1 MSSDFSLEEL
11 YRETILDHNRSPRNR
26 GQLPDA
32 TATVGLLNPTCG
44 DQIRLDVKVDAG
56 RVADI
61 RFTGHGCAISMASAS
76 MMTEAVK
83 GLPVSE
89 ALALARAF
97 KRFLTGEDPGRDL
110 GELETLKG
118 VSQYPSRVK
127 CATLAHNALEQ
138 ALDPETSSPTSASSS

>member
-1 MSSDFSLEEL
+1 MSTDDSLEAL

-44 DQIRLDVKVDAG
+44 DQIRLDVKVVDQ
-56 RVADI
+56 RVVDI

-83 GLPVSE
+83 GKTVEE
-89 ALALARAF
+89 ALGLARDF
-97 KRFLTGEDPGRDL
+97 KRFLTGERPQHDL
-110 GELETLKG
+110 GELEALSG
-118 VSQYPSRVK
+118 VSRYPSRVK

-138 ALDPETSSPTSASSS
+138 ALSGSPPNPAGDA